1 MRTENKKGE
10 ITTKQIVTLIILI
23 VSFVIILFLLFRLNL
38 GRATDKE
45 VCHNSVVLKSAGKG
59 LVGQLDCKTN
69 YLCIS
74 GGNDCE
80 GINPTTTVKINPE
93 NKEEIMKAIA
103 DEMADCWWMFGEGEL
118 AYIGVFEGGLVQ
130 RKTSCAI
137 CSIVKFD
144 EKIQEANPDGITYE
158 EFLNNLTIL
167 KDDSE
172 SYLHY
177 FYDVYTIED
186 LLDKFDVIREDYETK
201 KPIPFDRKYVIRTGQ
216 STSAKVVET
225 FKAIGRKV
233 ISVFSKE
240 NKEINVAIIFPY
252 FFDIERDVEP
262 KCDEFVT
269 KA

>member
-1 MRTENKKGE
+1 MKIENKKGE

-45 VCHNSVVLKSAGKG
+45 ICHNSVVLKSAGKG

-80 GINPTTTVKINPE
+80 GISPTETVKINL
-93 NKEEIMKAIA
+93 NKEDDVIKKEIMKVIA

-118 AYIGVFEGGLVQ
+118 DYMRGNFLGNTA
-130 RKTSCAI
+130 CAI

-144 EKIQEANPDGITYE
+144 NKIQESQEEGITYE
-158 EFLNNLTIL
+158 EFMEFLANETKSKNEKNTYLYYLYGVSSIDGVLEKYSVIKNDYELKKKISL
-167 KDDSE
+167 KD
-172 SYLHY
+172 
-177 FYDVYTIED
+177 
-186 LLDKFDVIREDYETK
+186 
-201 KPIPFDRKYVIRTGQ
+201 KYMIRTGQ
-216 STSAKVVET
+216 VKPGFISKLDLFNL
-225 FKAIGRKV
+225 FKGAQ
-233 ISVFSKE
+233 E
-240 NKEINVAIIFPY
+240 EIYIVPY
-252 FFDIERDVEP
+252 FFDMNNIPEP
-262 KCDEFVT
+262 ECDEFIT